1 MAKVKDHS
9 YLKWVIWC
17 SRNFKEYVCALS
29 NDRYGTIHCVS
40 FDSPNQT

>member
-1 MAKVKDHS
+1 MG
-9 YLKWVIWC
+9 YLVLPQLQ
-17 SRNFKEYVCALS
+17 SQYACALS